1 MREVVWSSYAQTQ
14 YLAAIAY
21 LTERNEAAA
30 EKLIER
36 VEATVGELAQRPIGR
51 PGYAADTFE
60 KIVLRTSYVI
70 VYELC
75 GDELR
80 VHRLF
85 HMAQDWRTWQ
95 TDDEDA

>member
-1 MREVVWSSYAQTQ
+1 MREIVWSSHARAQ

-21 LTERNEAAA
+21 LTERNEVAA
-30 EKLIER
+30 ERLVER
-36 VEATVGELAQRPIGR
+36 VESTIGDLAERPVGR

-60 KIVLRTSYVI
+60 KIVLKTTYVI

-80 VHRLF
+80 VLRLF
-85 HMAQDWRTWQ
+85 HMAQDWRAWQ
-95 TDDEDA
+95 TQDEVS